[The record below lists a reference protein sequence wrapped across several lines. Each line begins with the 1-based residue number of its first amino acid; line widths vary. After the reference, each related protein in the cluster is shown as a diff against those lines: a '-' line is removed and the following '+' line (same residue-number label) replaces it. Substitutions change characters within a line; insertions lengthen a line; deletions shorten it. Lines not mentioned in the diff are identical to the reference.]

1 MASLAQ
7 ARRDG
12 ADQLRAGGIDTPDL
26 DARVLLAAVA
36 GMEPA
41 EILLRGDVEISSPQQ
56 DAFAALVKRRLAGEP
71 VARLRGCKE
80 FWGLSF
86 ALAPSSLV
94 PRADSETLV
103 AAGTDYLRRC
113 GLQHPRLLDL
123 GTGPGTLLLSL
134 LHDCPAAVG
143 VGIDCNEETLQT
155 ARGNAHAF
163 GVGARAHFM
172 CGDWTKALAASK
184 FDLIVSNPPY
194 IRSADIAGLAR
205 EVRIYDPHLAL
216 DGGID
221 GLAAYR
227 QILGQVRGFMHPE
240 SALLLEIGDDQDAAV
255 GALAWAHGLEVAP
268 DVLRD
273 LSGRARVIHARLA
286 DGTGPQ
292 KYV

>member
-12 ADQLRAGGIDTPDL
+12 AEQLRAGGIDTPDL
-26 DARVLLAAVA
+26 DARVLLAAAA

-41 EILLRGDVEISSPQQ
+41 EILLRGDVEISASQQ

-86 ALAPSSLV
+86 TLAPSSLV

-103 AAGTDYLRRC
+103 VAGIDYLRRAA
-113 GLQHPRLLDL
+113 LAHPLLLDL

-134 LHDCPAAVG
+134 LHDCAAAVG
-143 VGIDCNEETLQT
+143 VGVDRSEETLRV

-163 GVGARAHFM
+163 GVGARAHFV
-172 CGDWTKALAASK
+172 CGDWLKALSPCK

-194 IRSADIAGLAR
+194 IPSADIDGLAP
-205 EVRIYDPHLAL
+205 EVRAYDPHLAL

-227 QILGQVRGFMHPE
+227 QILGQVRRLMHPA
-240 SALLLEIGDDQDAAV
+240 SLLLLEIGDDQDEAV
-255 GALAWAHGLEVAP
+255 TALARRHGLDVAP
-268 DVLRD
+268 DILRD
-273 LSGRARVIHARLA
+273 LGGRARVIRARAA
-286 DGTGPQ
+286 DQAGLQ
-292 KYV
+292 KNI